1 MDQEMSRLVRACL
14 LGLALACVGA
24 LAVRP
29 AAAKTVPGSP
39 PFRVLVMDH
48 VSESVFREL
57 ASRGAVGLLV
67 PGVGPTT
74 NRRQALAELE
84 RGAEVNARL
93 GGVPSG
99 PRLLTTSHAT
109 GIPTGHGVV
118 VVALPPP
125 GKPGTNDRRYRI
137 AVVGRGFHGLLS
149 SKTTRIPGLV
159 SIVDI
164 APTALGHARGALT
177 SAASARPLA
186 DLASLDAQI
195 HANNRLK
202 FPALFI
208 VAGALALLA
217 LLGLRAATTAVP
229 AALLVNVGLGVAQ
242 VSNEVA
248 IVGVLAAG
256 TVLGALWL
264 SRVCRGD
271 GGLLVLYLGVVVLHV
286 LLFATRPEWVA
297 ITPLGPTQNQR
308 FWGVGNQLETLLLVP
323 LLAGPL
329 LARRRLGAPGFAAFA
344 LIGLV
349 VMADNRLG
357 ADGGGAIVLG
367 VALAFLG
374 ARLLRLRVTG
384 FLTLLLL
391 AATLVLAVVSTN
403 LREPGPNHLR
413 SAFAHGLRGLVAV
426 AENRVPLSYQ
436 PAFAQWSLVL
446 PLGIVFAVAL
456 AVALRTARRQPR
468 HDLLLALGVAVATSL
483 VVNDSAA
490 YVLACGIAAVGAF
503 ARFTPSYERVGV
515 TARARAALEAQPV
528 RSRD

>member
-1 MDQEMSRLVRACL
+1 MGGTMPRPLRACL
-14 LGLALACVGA
+14 LGLALVVAVGLVA
-24 LAVRP
+24 QP

-39 PFRVLVMDH
+39 PFRVLVMDR
-48 VSESVFREL
+48 VSDAVFKEL
-57 ASRGAVGLLV
+57 AARGAVGLVV

-93 GGVPSG
+93 GGVPGG
-99 PRLLTTSHAT
+99 PRLLITSHAT
-109 GIPTGHGVV
+109 GTPTGRDVV

-125 GKPGTNDRRYRI
+125 GKPGDNDQRYRI
-137 AVVGRGFHGLLS
+137 AVVGRGFHGLLT

-164 APTALGHARGALT
+164 APTALGHARGALG
-177 SAASARPLA
+177 SVASVSPLA
-186 DLASLDAQI
+186 DLASLDSQI

-229 AALLVNVGLGVAQ
+229 AALVANCGLGIAQ
-242 VSNEVA
+242 VTNEVVILA
-248 IVGVLAAG
+248 VLTTG
-256 TVLGALWL
+256 MLLGALWL
-264 SRVCRGD
+264 ARVCRGD
-271 GGLLVLYLGVVVLHV
+271 GGLLALYAGVVVLYV

-308 FWGVGNQLETLLLVP
+308 FWGIGNQLETLLLVP
-323 LLAGPL
+323 LMAGPV
-329 LARRRLGAPGFAAFA
+329 LARRRLGIPGFAAFA
-344 LIGLV
+344 VLGLV

-374 ARLLRLRVTG
+374 ARLLRLRAAG

-391 AATLVLAVVSTN
+391 AATLVLGVVSAN
-403 LREPGPNHLR
+403 LRTPGPNHLR
-413 SAFAHGLRGLVAV
+413 SAFGHGLRGLVAV
-426 AENRVPLSYQ
+426 AENRVPLSYE
-436 PAFAQWSLVL
+436 PALAQWSIVL
-446 PLGIVFAVAL
+446 PLALGFAVAFVL
-456 AVALRTARRQPR
+456 ALRGARRLPR

-483 VVNDSAA
+483 LVNDSAA
-490 YVLACGIAAVGAF
+490 YVLAGGIAAVGAF
-503 ARFTPSYERVGV
+503 ARFTPAYEPVGV
-515 TARARAALEAQPV
+515 TALARAALEAQPV